1 MKLQIV
7 LVNMNLSY
15 WEYFNMKPYL
25 QRQRNLSVNVDNGDK
40 YKHANIN
47 FDGENIAK
55 VISNIVMIVDI
66 NVIVIVE
73 YVII

>member
-1 MKLQIV
+1 M
-7 LVNMNLSY
+7 
-15 WEYFNMKPYL
+15 
-25 QRQRNLSVNVDNGDK
+25 SVNVDNGDK